1 MAATTAAVIGIG
13 SGIATSVKGFID
25 ANDARTAQQ
34 NADNEAKRM
43 MAEARKRAEIDEY
56 GKLSLPLEAY
66 EAQFEANLAADRQ
79 AIEALQEGDARSLA
93 AGVGRVGM
101 QQAADTLE
109 TRLSMSDEMFNL
121 EKMKADAK
129 TQQQQ
134 QLIAMDVGE
143 ARMQDQKAREAAEQR
158 RKGIEA
164 GFSGIGQVAQGVDA
178 LTPLYGK
185 SMNDKRATSLMEDS
199 GFRAQARRAGINVN
213 DELAFRDWIVS
224 QNISGK
230 NVRQGN
236 FSSVFPSGEYNPNVS
251 LNRPSDIDWS
261 MYSPIKD

>member
-25 ANDARTAQQ
+25 ASAARTAQQ
-34 NADNEAKRM
+34 NADDEAKRM

-93 AGVGRVGM
+93 AGAGRVGM
-101 QQAADTLE
+101 QQATDTLK
-109 TRLSMSDEMFNL
+109 TRLSMSDEMFGL

-143 ARMQDQKAREAAEQR
+143 ARMQDQRSREAAEQR

-185 SMNDKRATSLMEDS
+185 SMND
-199 GFRAQARRAGINVN
+199 RRAGKMM
-213 DELAFRDWIVS
+213 DDPAMRMRAELDGVDLNNETALFDWMSGQGMTGNQVRNRNAEMTNESMFDILEGNYMS
-224 QNISGK
+224 QFD
-230 NVRQGN
+230 R
-236 FSSVFPSGEYNPNVS
+236 
-251 LNRPSDIDWS
+251 RRRR
-261 MYSPIKD
+261 

>member
-25 ANDARTAQQ
+25 ASAARTAQQ
-34 NADNEAKRM
+34 NADDEAKRM

-93 AGVGRVGM
+93 SGVGRVGM
-101 QQAADTLE
+101 KQATDTLK
-109 TRLSMSDEMFNL
+109 TRLSMSDEMFGL

-143 ARMQDQKAREAAEQR
+143 ARMQDQIAREAAEQR
-158 RKGIEA
+158 RMGIEA

-178 LTPLYGK
+178 LAPLYGK
-185 SMNDKRATSLMEDS
+185 STGD
-199 GFRAQARRAGINVN
+199 RRAGKMMGDQGMKTRAMMAGVDINN
-213 DELAFRDWIVS
+213 ELALFDWISS
-224 QNISGK
+224 QEITGK
-230 NVRQGN
+230 QARNMTVG
-236 FSSVFPSGEYNPNVS
+236 NPNSSS
-251 LNRPSDIDWS
+251 LLNELSIFGNQ
-261 MYSPIKD
+261 

>member
-13 SGIATSVKGFID
+13 SGIATSIKGFTD

-66 EAQFEANLAADRQ
+66 EAQFEA
-79 AIEALQEGDARSLA
+79 LQEGDSRSLA
-93 AGVGRVGM
+93 AGAGRVGM
-101 QQAADTLE
+101 QQATDTLK

-143 ARMQDQKAREAAEQR
+143 ARMQDQRSREAAEQR
-158 RKGIEA
+158 RMGIEA

-185 SMNDKRATSLMEDS
+185 SMNDKRAGKLMEDS

>member
-13 SGIATSVKGFID
+13 SGIATSIKGFTD

-34 NADNEAKRM
+34 NADNEAKKM
-43 MAEARKRAEIDEY
+43 MAEARRRAEIDEY
-56 GKLSLPLEAY
+56 GKLSLPLDAY

-79 AIEALQEGDARSLA
+79 AIEALQEGDARSLS
-93 AGVGRVGM
+93 AGLGRVGT
-101 QQAADTLE
+101 QQAADALE
-109 TRLSMSDEMFNL
+109 ARLSMSDEMFNL

-158 RKGIEA
+158 RRGIEA

-178 LTPLYGK
+178 LAPLYGK
-185 SMNDKRATSLMEDS
+185 SMNDKRATSLMADDNFMEQIIP
-199 GFRAQARRAGINVN
+199 GFDRSTLTIDQQRSIFDKLSSAEV
-213 DELAFRDWIVS
+213 
-224 QNISGK
+224 SGK
-230 NVRQGN
+230 QMRIGGKNKFVLPEYVGQEGDFFDFSQFDN
-236 FSSVFPSGEYNPNVS
+236 FKY
-251 LNRPSDIDWS
+251 
-261 MYSPIKD
+261 